1 MNPIRPITQAVRN
14 YFNFRGRA
22 SRSEFWWLFVIVLF
36 LEALFI
42 IWQQEKSPLLI
53 LGFLKAP
60 FKFVTLLPFVHLVLL
75 PIATVRR
82 LHDTDRSAKWLFV
95 LLGTILGWL
104 AFTIG
109 FGMALSSVYTSETGT
124 DITLLDIV
132 FLMYVATLLL
142 LLLPLAGEIA
152 MLIILSLPGTK
163 GANRYGPDPLLI
175 QNRGHAR
182 DSNVATPDETRPS
195 PGDLRRKITRKII
208 PALLVILIASTLWFV
223 LCGRE
228 AKLAEISSGNN
239 HVCGIK
245 QDGSPV
251 CWGFSVK
258 YHKHGPQY
266 GQHQPPKG
274 QKFTQISSG
283 LFHTCALRMDGSPLC
298 WGHDRFG
305 ESTPPPGEIFTD
317 ISSSQSHTCALKP
330 DGTPVCWGENE
341 HGQSSPPP
349 SETFTTIQSGGL
361 HNCALRQDGTPVCW
375 GVGPEHRGSNNGQA
389 DPPRGEKFTAITAGG
404 SHSCGL
410 KKDGSPVCWGNDDK
424 GQATVPNTDPLMAIS
439 AGRSHT
445 CALRQDGS
453 PVCWGGD
460 KSGWTAGKSD
470 PPTHDTFVAVSSGI
484 DHTCALRQDGTP
496 VCWGA
501 YERNL
506 P

>member
-1 MNPIRPITQAVRN
+1 MNPIRPIVQAVRN

-142 LLLPLAGEIA
+142 LLLPIAGEIA

-195 PGDLRRKITRKII
+195 PGDLRRTITRKII

-245 QDGSPV
+245 LDGSPE
-251 CWGFSVK
+251 CWGFKVK
-258 YHKHGPQY
+258 DHKPSPYY
-266 GQHQPPKG
+266 GQHQPPGGLKLAH
-274 QKFTQISSG
+274 ISSG
-283 LFHTCALRMDGSPLC
+283 IFHTCALRMDGTPIC
-298 WGHDRFG
+298 WGHEKDG
-305 ESTPPPGEIFTD
+305 LSSPPPGETFIA
-317 ISSSQSHTCALKP
+317 ISTGETHACALRA
-330 DGTPVCWGENE
+330 DETPVCWGTDN
-341 HGQSSPPP
+341 HGQSSPPQG
-349 SETFTTIQSGGL
+349 ETFTRIHSGGI
-361 HNCALRQDGTPVCW
+361 HTCALRQDGSPICW
-375 GVGPEHRGSNNGQA
+375 GAKGVTPDKSPAH
-389 DPPRGEKFTAITAGG
+389 PPSGEKFTAITAGG
-404 SHSCGL
+404 RHSCGL
-410 KKDGSPVCWGNDDK
+410 REDGAPVCWGNDDK
-424 GQATVPNTDPLMAIS
+424 GQATVTNTDPLMAIS

-470 PPTHDTFVAVSSGI
+470 PPTHDTFVAISSGI

>member
-22 SRSEFWWLFVIVLF
+22 SRPEFWWLFLIVLL

-42 IWQQEKSPLLI
+42 VWQQEKFPLLVLHFLKSPLK
-53 LGFLKAP
+53 FL
-60 FKFVTLLPFVHLVLL
+60 TLLPLVHLVFLL
-75 PIATVRR
+75 APTVRR
-82 LHDTDRSAKWLFV
+82 LHDTDRSAKWPLILMVTFTGWMVITYIATPPNTSHLIPRLGPAFSFRFV
-95 LLGTILGWL
+95 PIQ
-104 AFTIG
+104 
-109 FGMALSSVYTSETGT
+109 
-124 DITLLDIV
+124 
-132 FLMYVATLLL
+132 
-142 LLLPLAGEIA
+142 LLLPIAGEIA
-152 MLIILSLPGTK
+152 MLIMLSLPGTK
-163 GANRYGPDPLLI
+163 GDNRHGPDPLLI
-175 QNRGHAR
+175 QNRGHAK
-182 DSNVATPDETRPS
+182 DSNVASPNKIGPNPS
-195 PGDLRRKITRKII
+195 ELRRTITRKII
-208 PALLVILIASTLWFV
+208 PALLVVLIASTLWFI

-228 AKLAEISSGNN
+228 AKLVEISSGNN
-239 HVCGIK
+239 HVCGLK

-258 YHKHGPQY
+258 YHKYGPQY
-266 GQHQPPKG
+266 GQHQPPEG

-330 DGTPVCWGENE
+330 DGTPVCWGKNE

-410 KKDGSPVCWGNDDK
+410 KKDGTAVCWGDDEQ
-424 GQATVPNTDPLMAIS
+424 GQTQVSATEPLMAIS
-439 AGRSHT
+439 AGGDHT
-445 CALRQDGS
+445 CALKQDGS
-453 PVCWGGD
+453 PVCWGD
-460 KSGWTAGKSD
+460 ERNGWYPRKSD
-470 PPTHDTFVAVSSGI
+470 PPTHETFVAISSGR